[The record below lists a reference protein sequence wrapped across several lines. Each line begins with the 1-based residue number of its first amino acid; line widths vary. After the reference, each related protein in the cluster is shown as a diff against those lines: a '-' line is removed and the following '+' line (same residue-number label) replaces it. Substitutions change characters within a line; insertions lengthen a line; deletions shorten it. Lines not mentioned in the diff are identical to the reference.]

1 MDWRGWAEIVFTIAL
16 TVAVGWPLGIYMA
29 RVWAREKTPLDLV
42 LKPVEAGF
50 YAALGIDRNKGQ
62 NWLGYA
68 GAFLAFSAAGFVLL
82 YGLLRLQ
89 GLLPLN
95 PQGFDGDRKSV
106 V

>member
-29 RVWAREKTPLDLV
+29 RVWARETTPLDLV

-62 NWLGYA
+62 NWLGSDA
-68 GAFLAFSAAGFVLL
+68 LLDNARSHAWHIAAGFKEIERIVVF
-82 YGLLRLQ
+82 GK
-89 GLLPLN
+89 PL
-95 PQGFDGDRKSV
+95 D
-106 V
+106 